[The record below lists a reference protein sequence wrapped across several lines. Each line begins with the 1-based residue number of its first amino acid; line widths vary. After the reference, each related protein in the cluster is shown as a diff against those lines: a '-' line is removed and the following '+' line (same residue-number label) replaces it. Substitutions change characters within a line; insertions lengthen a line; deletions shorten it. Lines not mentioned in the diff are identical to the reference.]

1 MHAQAIL
8 IIHCIGKVWSGLVY
22 QCNRISKIKANVYNQ
37 SLYLQKVTLLDI
49 KKTLDLPTPKWE
61 EGNSFCEYTKI
72 HIARH
77 LSLHCFNFINLV
89 VNKIKCNFQ

>member
-8 IIHCIGKVWSGLVY
+8 IVHCIGKVWSGLVY
-22 QCNRISKIKANVYNQ
+22 QCNRIYKIKANVYNW

-49 KKTLDLPTPKWE
+49 KETLDLPTPKWK

-72 HIARH
+72 CCKTSISK
-77 LSLHCFNFINLV
+77 LF
-89 VNKIKCNFQ
+89 